1 MSGHILIAHE
11 IATTRI
17 LLKVQLSAA
26 SYVVDIADSRDAL
39 FCRIKEGSVSL
50 LIVDAELAND
60 PNGDF
65 FTKIRSA
72 PNCANLPIIVL
83 VNENNPQTRLQ
94 ALEAGADEVMD
105 SPARDGT
112 LLARIR
118 NLLRTSS
125 TQEEISLRDGTALAL
140 GMAESGSMFQRRG
153 VIFLV
158 SDENDDMAGIA
169 AEILHSGRDQVEIV
183 KVDDLLARI
192 ADDRKSSP
200 DAILMPPGC
209 SVDHR
214 SVALIPEL
222 RSRKESRHAALIALH
237 NAEDAASA
245 ARLLDFGA
253 DDAFSSACMPNEAA
267 LRIKRQL
274 ERKLAADELRSR
286 VSRGL
291 ELAMI
296 DPLTGLFNR
305 RYALP
310 HLNRIANRSRQKN
323 RPFAVLM
330 IDLDH
335 FKSINDRYGHAAG
348 DEVLRTVGSRLRD
361 NLRPTDLAARIG
373 GEEFLVVL
381 PETKWADACATAERL
396 RMIVGSEPVT
406 IDGNKQR
413 LTVTASIGIARG
425 GATIRGRS
433 HDSVGILLDRADA
446 ALRGAK
452 QDGRNRVIYARSA
465 LSGRLNAQHLPAH
478 PSAGS

>member
-1 MSGHILIAHE
+1 
-11 IATTRI
+11 
-17 LLKVQLSAA
+17 
-26 SYVVDIADSRDAL
+26 
-39 FCRIKEGSVSL
+39 
-50 LIVDAELAND
+50 
-60 PNGDF
+60 
-65 FTKIRSA
+65 
-72 PNCANLPIIVL
+72 
-83 VNENNPQTRLQ
+83 
-94 ALEAGADEVMD
+94 
-105 SPARDGT
+105 
-112 LLARIR
+112 
-118 NLLRTSS
+118 
-125 TQEEISLRDGTALAL
+125 
-140 GMAESGSMFQRRG
+140 
-153 VIFLV
+153 
-158 SDENDDMAGIA
+158 
-169 AEILHSGRDQVEIV
+169 
-183 KVDDLLARI
+183 
-192 ADDRKSSP
+192 
-200 DAILMPPGC
+200 
-209 SVDHR
+209 
-214 SVALIPEL
+214 
-222 RSRKESRHAALIALH
+222 
-237 NAEDAASA
+237 
-245 ARLLDFGA
+245 
-253 DDAFSSACMPNEAA
+253 
-267 LRIKRQL
+267 
-274 ERKLAADELRSR
+274 
-286 VSRGL
+286 
-291 ELAMI
+291 MI

-381 PETKWADACATAERL
+381 PETKWADARATAERL